1 MHILYIHQHFAT
13 PAGSTGTRSYEFA
26 RRWVKAGHK
35 VTLITGHY
43 DVGGLQVAGALYR
56 KQNIEGI
63 NVIIVGTK
71 YSNKQS
77 YLRRVTSFLSFCLL
91 SIYAGLRIKKIDV
104 IYASSTPLTVGIPA
118 MVIKWVK
125 RVPFIF
131 EVRDQWPE
139 IPIELNIITNSFLIK
154 ILLWL
159 EKTIYKN
166 CSSIVALSP
175 GAAVRIRAVLQSSCV
190 VRDAYREKENTQYAI
205 PPSSEAKGRNTQ
217 YKPITVI
224 PNSCDT
230 DLFRPDINGATIR
243 QRMGWGDKLVLL
255 HTGAMGKV
263 NGLDFVIDAAE
274 RLKDHSDIIFVLI
287 GDGNQK
293 SSLESKV
300 KKLDLANVEILP
312 SVPKHQLPEI
322 VAAADIALVVIAN
335 YPIIEHNCANKFFD
349 GLSAGVPVL
358 LNYSGWQ
365 RKILEGNEAG
375 FGCDLCNLDQFVEKV
390 LYLNS
395 HSRQVE
401 QMGQNARQVA
411 VKKFNRD
418 DLAKQALELISS
430 VI

>member
-35 VTLITGHY
+35 VTLIAGHY
-43 DVGGLQVAGALYR
+43 DIGGLQVDRALYQ
-56 KQNIEGI
+56 KQTIEGI
-63 NVIIVGTK
+63 NVVVVGTK

-77 YLRRVTSFLSFCLL
+77 HLRRITSFLSFCFL
-91 SIYAGLRIKKIDV
+91 SIYAGLRTKGVDV
-104 IYASSTPLTVGIPA
+104 IYVSSTPLTVGIPA
-118 MVIKWVK
+118 MVIKWA
-125 RVPFIF
+125 RHIPFVF

-139 IPIELNIITNSFLIK
+139 IPIELGITTNRFLIK

-175 GAAVRIRAVLQSSCV
+175 GQADGIRAVLTE
-190 VRDAYREKENTQYAI
+190 EK
-205 PPSSEAKGRNTQ
+205 S
-217 YKPITVI
+217 ITVI
-224 PNSCDT
+224 PNSCDI
-230 DLFRPDINGATIR
+230 DLFRPDIDGSAVR

-263 NGLDFVIDAAE
+263 NGLDFVINAAE
-274 RLKDHSDIIFVLI
+274 RLKEHSDIMFVLI

-293 SSLESKV
+293 LFLEGRV
-300 KKLDLANVEILP
+300 KELGLTNVEILS
-312 SVPKHQLPEI
+312 SVPKQELPEFY
-322 VAAADIALVVIAN
+322 AAADMGLVIIGN
-335 YPIIEHNCANKFFD
+335 FPIIEHNSANKFFD
-349 GLSAGVPVL
+349 SLSAGKPVL

-365 RKILEGNEAG
+365 RKILEENAAG

-390 LYLNS
+390 LHLNS
-395 HSRQVE
+395 HRKQIE

-411 VKKFNRD
+411 IKEFNRD
-418 DLAKQALELISS
+418 ELAKQALAAISS
-430 VI
+430 IAK

>member
-43 DVGGLQVAGALYR
+43 DIGGLEAAGGLYE

-63 NVIIVGTK
+63 NVILVGSK

-77 YLRRVTSFLSFCLL
+77 YIRRITSFLSFCFLG
-91 SIYAGLRIKKIDV
+91 IYAGLRTKGVDV

-118 MVIKWVK
+118 MVIKRIK
-125 RVPFIF
+125 HIPFIF

-139 IPIELNIITNSFLIK
+139 IPIELGIITNRFLIR

-175 GAAVRIRAVLQSSCV
+175 GQADGVRGVLTG
-190 VRDAYREKENTQYAI
+190 EK
-205 PPSSEAKGRNTQ
+205 S
-217 YKPITVI
+217 ITVI

-230 DLFRPDINGATIR
+230 DVFRPDIDGSIVR
-243 QRMGWGDKLVLL
+243 QKRVWDNKLVFL
-255 HTGAMGKV
+255 HAGAMGKV
-263 NGLDFVIDAAE
+263 NGLDFVIKAAE
-274 RLKDHSDIIFVLI
+274 RLKDHSDIHFVLI

-293 SSLESKV
+293 SFLESRIQ
-300 KKLDLANVEILP
+300 KLGLKNLEILP
-312 SVPKHQLPEI
+312 SVPKQELPQFY
-322 VAAADIALVVIAN
+322 AAADAGLVIIGN

-349 GLSAGVPVL
+349 SLSAGKPVL

-365 RKILEGNEAG
+365 REILEENEAG
-375 FGCDLCNLDQFVEKV
+375 LGCTLGNLDEFVEKV
-390 LYLNS
+390 LYIKEN
-395 HSRQVE
+395 RQRLK
-401 QMGQNARQVA
+401 QMGQNARRA
-411 VKKFNRD
+411 AAEKFNRD
-418 DLAKQALELISS
+418 ELAKQALDLISS
-430 VI
+430 VINYA

>member
-35 VTLITGHY
+35 VTLIAGHY
-43 DVGGLQVAGALYR
+43 DIGGLQVDRALYQ
-56 KQNIEGI
+56 KQTIEGI
-63 NVIIVGTK
+63 NVVVVGTK

-77 YLRRVTSFLSFCLL
+77 HLRRITSFLSFCFL
-91 SIYAGLRIKKIDV
+91 SIYAGLRTKGVDV

-118 MVIKWVK
+118 MVIKWA
-125 RVPFIF
+125 RHIPFVF

-139 IPIELNIITNSFLIK
+139 IPIELGIITNRFLIK

-175 GAAVRIRAVLQSSCV
+175 GQADGIRAVLT
-190 VRDAYREKENTQYAI
+190 EE
-205 PPSSEAKGRNTQ
+205 
-217 YKPITVI
+217 KPIMVI

-230 DLFRPDINGATIR
+230 DVFRPDIDGSAIR
-243 QRMGWGDKLVLL
+243 QRRGWGEKLVLL

-263 NGLDFVIDAAE
+263 NGLNFVIDAAE
-274 RLKDHSDIIFVLI
+274 RLKEQSDIMFVLI
-287 GDGNQK
+287 GDGKQK
-293 SSLESKV
+293 PFLESRV
-300 KKLDLANVEILP
+300 KELGLTNVEILS
-312 SVPKHQLPEI
+312 SVPKQELPEFY
-322 VAAADIALVVIAN
+322 AAADTGLVIIGN
-335 YPIIEHNCANKFFD
+335 FPIIKHNSANKFFD
-349 GLSAGVPVL
+349 SLSAGKPVL

-365 RKILEGNEAG
+365 RKILEDNEAG
-375 FGCDLCNLDQFVEKV
+375 LGCHLCNLDEFVEKV

-395 HSRQVE
+395 HRKQIK

-411 VKKFNRD
+411 IKEFNRD
-418 DLAKQALELISS
+418 NLARQALAAISS
-430 VI
+430 IAK

>member
-1 MHILYIHQHFAT
+1 
-13 PAGSTGTRSYEFA
+13 
-26 RRWVKAGHK
+26 
-35 VTLITGHY
+35 
-43 DVGGLQVAGALYR
+43 
-56 KQNIEGI
+56 
-63 NVIIVGTK
+63 
-71 YSNKQS
+71 
-77 YLRRVTSFLSFCLL
+77 
-91 SIYAGLRIKKIDV
+91 
-104 IYASSTPLTVGIPA
+104 
-118 MVIKWVK
+118 MVIKWAK
-125 RVPFIF
+125 HIPFIF

-139 IPIELNIITNSFLIK
+139 IPIELSIITNRFLIK

-175 GAAVRIRAVLQSSCV
+175 GQADGIRAVLT
-190 VRDAYREKENTQYAI
+190 EE
-205 PPSSEAKGRNTQ
+205 
-217 YKPITVI
+217 KPITVI

-230 DLFRPDINGATIR
+230 DVFMPDIDGSAVR
-243 QRMGWGDKLVLL
+243 QRRGWKDKLVLL

-293 SSLESKV
+293 SSLEGKV

-312 SVPKHQLPEI
+312 SVPKQRLPEI
-322 VAAADIALVVIAN
+322 LAAADIALVVIAN

-349 GLSAGVPVL
+349 GLSAGRPVL

-365 RKILEGNEAG
+365 RKILEDNEAG

-411 VKKFNRD
+411 VKNFNRN

-430 VI
+430 VIRYE